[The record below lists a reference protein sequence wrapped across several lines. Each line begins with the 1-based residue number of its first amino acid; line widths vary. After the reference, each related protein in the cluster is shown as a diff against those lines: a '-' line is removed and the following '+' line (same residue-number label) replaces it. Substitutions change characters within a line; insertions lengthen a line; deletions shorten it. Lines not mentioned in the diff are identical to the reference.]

1 VCATACGCAA
11 AGGGGGGG
19 AGAIHRAAGREL
31 LEACKKLNG
40 CRTGEAKI
48 TQGYRLPA
56 QFVIHTVGPVWFG
69 GHRSEAVKLAEAYQ
83 NSLLLA
89 QEHGI
94 RSIAFP
100 CISTGV
106 YRFPADLAA
115 ETALAILKKTL
126 PQCPSVEK
134 IVFCCYSP
142 QDAERYR
149 TLLERDGAV
158 V

>member
-1 VCATACGCAA
+1 M
-11 AGGGGGGG
+11 
-19 AGAIHRAAGREL
+19 
-31 LEACKKLNG
+31 
-40 CRTGEAKI
+40 
-48 TQGYRLPA
+48 
-56 QFVIHTVGPVWFG
+56 IHTVGPVWFG

-134 IVFCCYSP
+134 IVFCCFSR

-149 TLLERDGAV
+149 ALLEQDGAV

>member
-1 VCATACGCAA
+1 MDNQ
-11 AGGGGGGG
+11 
-19 AGAIHRAAGREL
+19 
-31 LEACKKLNG
+31 LN
-40 CRTGEAKI
+40 
-48 TQGYRLPA
+48 
-56 QFVIHTVGPVWFG
+56 
-69 GHRSEAVKLAEAYQ
+69 SEALSRITTEIFYT
-83 NSLLLA
+83 NGLLLA
-89 QEHGI
+89 WGD
-94 RSIAFP
+94 
-100 CISTGV
+100 
-106 YRFPADLAA
+106 RFPADLAA